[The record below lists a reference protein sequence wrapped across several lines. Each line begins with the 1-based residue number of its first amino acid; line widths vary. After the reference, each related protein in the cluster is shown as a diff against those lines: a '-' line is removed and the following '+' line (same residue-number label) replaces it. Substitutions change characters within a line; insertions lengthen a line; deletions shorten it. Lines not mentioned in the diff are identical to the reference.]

1 MSNSNVPEPDM
12 DKLLKH
18 VLKDDMPPEA
28 EERMKRRFL
37 SLECNLDRPD
47 SLVAEDAWLW
57 MHGAFRKGLL
67 VSVSAVMLAL
77 GILMHLSESKSALAY
92 SIEQLKV
99 MQTISIKLNQAAF
112 MDCSIM
118 TPGNGD
124 IRTSYHLLW
133 RAGGHTRIERISA
146 DDTKTIWISDATVA
160 SPGSDNDSISLKA
173 LAADSKWQPAMEY
186 RTPSLLVRNM
196 ERRYRLM
203 EIKGI
208 GGNRADEFQIIGR
221 DNRQTV
227 EITVDARTYLPKA
240 LRKFDP
246 DSDRNNGERICRLE
260 VRFLWNQPVP
270 DDWFIP
276 RKLPGKQSIDP

>member
-37 SLECNLDRPD
+37 SLERNLDRPD
-47 SLVAEDAWLW
+47 NLVAEDAWPW

-146 DDTKTIWISDATVA
+146 DDTQTIWISDATVA
-160 SPGSDNDSISLKA
+160 SPGSDND
-173 LAADSKWQPAMEY
+173 
-186 RTPSLLVRNM
+186 
-196 ERRYRLM
+196 
-203 EIKGI
+203 
-208 GGNRADEFQIIGR
+208 
-221 DNRQTV
+221 
-227 EITVDARTYLPKA
+227 
-240 LRKFDP
+240 
-246 DSDRNNGERICRLE
+246 
-260 VRFLWNQPVP
+260 
-270 DDWFIP
+270 
-276 RKLPGKQSIDP
+276 